1 MARYPNWSER
11 RLNPKTCR
19 VPLPRNRSFAE
30 MRKEEPKDQNA
41 SILSLPFQEFVL
53 PFQDFSLFRTFRF
66 AFPGL
71 ERESRDGVGRQA
83 YG

>member
-41 SILSLPFQEFVL
+41 SILSLPFQEFM
-53 PFQDFSLFRTFRF
+53 SLFRTFRF